1 MTIKKAKKEKIDVI
15 MEVFDAAKQFMRQTG
30 NNKQWIDG
38 YPSKE
43 FILNHIRNENF
54 YTVLSDDEQ
63 IIGVFYF
70 NVENDKTYTKIYE
83 GEWLNDQPYGV
94 VHCIASN
101 GKQKGIAAF
110 CLEWCLNQCKNLRID
125 THRDNIVMLNLLKNN
140 GFQQCGIIFIANG
153 TERIAFQKCL

>member
-1 MTIKKAKKEKIDVI
+1 MNIKKAKIEDIDVVMNVI
-15 MEVFDAAKQFMRQTG
+15 DAAKRFMRQTG
-30 NNKQWIDG
+30 NDKQWTDG

-43 FILNHIRNENF
+43 FILNHIRNKNF
-54 YTVLSDDEQ
+54 YKIISDNEQ
-63 IIGVFYF
+63 IVGVFYF
-70 NVENDKTYTKIYE
+70 KVENDKTYTKIYE
-83 GEWLNDQPYGV
+83 GEWLNNEPYGV

-110 CLEWCLNQCKNLRID
+110 CLQWCLNQCKNVRID
-125 THRDNIVMLNLLKNN
+125 THRDNSVMLNILKNN